1 MTWYGAARGAPLGE
15 GGSVPG
21 RLEDGRA
28 PDELSLVLAQAV
40 VSGVEAAGG
49 QAGGA
54 YLRSRTPGLLRLAVL
69 AGLPGP
75 LFSPWWR
82 MHANRPFPVAEAF
95 RTGHEVHLADA
106 EEGMRRYPQLMA
118 GLPFPFGSLYMP
130 VVSGGE
136 PVGVLTVLRPATPD
150 KPVATAERRRLRSI
164 AEQLGTALAELE
176 STGTKAR
183 WDEEPLPVQLP
194 AGSSPPVRIGRFE
207 WDLASGAVCADA
219 ELCAILGTE
228 PADFPGTID
237 TLAAQLAPEDVYGL
251 WALARQAAGSG
262 GPVVRR
268 MRLRGPDGRSHLL
281 EVTGRRESG
290 ADAGEA
296 SHLNGF
302 LVDLGIGPV
311 VPEAADR
318 LPRGIFSLDR
328 FGRIT
333 YLNDLAEQI
342 LARARSELVGRV
354 LWEVLPWCANPAYE
368 DHYRAA
374 MISDESVHFLARRD
388 PPPWLAISL
397 YPGHDGLTA
406 VLTPTEEPTYK
417 PGPAVSPGL
426 GLGAPADRSAAL
438 YRPVALAIALTE
450 AVTARQVSA
459 VVTEELLPAFGGRQL
474 AIYLLKE
481 GRLYLESETG
491 FPKGFLDGFDGVG
504 LDAHIPGVETLTS
517 GRPIFFESM
526 QHLSAAYPGIPM
538 DADVGARAF
547 LPLIASG
554 QHVGS
559 CILGFD
565 QPRGFSPEERTILT
579 ALAGL
584 IAQALHR
591 AQRYDAEA
599 ALARGLQEVLLPHR
613 LPVVDHVD
621 TAGRYLAG
629 TQGMDV
635 GGDWYDVIE
644 TGHKLAL
651 IIGDVQGHGAAAAAT
666 MGQLRSAVRAF
677 ALSGHG
683 PQEVMSG
690 TNRLLLDLDPGQ
702 FASCCYIVLDPAT
715 GITHAVRAGHPQ
727 PVLRHPDG
735 TTEVMDLP
743 GGIVLGVDADAA
755 YPVTE
760 LHLAPG
766 AMLALYTDGM
776 VEQSGTDI
784 DVGIERLRR
793 TIADF
798 GPAPLTDTAE
808 HVIGRAR
815 QAPDRP
821 DDIALLLA
829 ARWDDVDGGAAP
841 TPRAAGTGRPADG
854 FGTAPPATAE
864 EQGEER
870 EG

>member
-1 MTWYGAARGAPLGE
+1 MTWYGAARDTPLRE
-15 GGSVPG
+15 DRSVPG
-21 RLEDGRA
+21 DRGDGRA

-40 VSGVEAAGG
+40 VTGVEAAGG
-49 QAGGA
+49 QAGGV

-75 LFSPWWR
+75 LFRPWWR
-82 MHANRPFPVAEAF
+82 MHVNRPFPVAEAF
-95 RTGHEVHLADA
+95 RTGQAVHLADA
-106 EEGMRRYPQLMA
+106 EEAMRRYPQLMA
-118 GLPFPFGSLYMP
+118 GLPFPFGSLYVP
-130 VVSGGE
+130 VRSGGE
-136 PVGVLTVLRPATPD
+136 PVGVLTVLRPATPG
-150 KPVATAERRRLRSI
+150 KPVGTPERRRLRGV
-164 AEQLGTALAELE
+164 AERLGTALTELE
-176 STGTKAR
+176 TTSSRPR

-194 AGSSPPVRIGRFE
+194 AGSSPPVRIGRFD
-207 WDLASGAVCADA
+207 WDLASGAVGADA
-219 ELCAILGTE
+219 ELCAILGSA
-228 PADFPGTID
+228 PDDFPGTID
-237 TLAAQLAPEDVYGL
+237 ALAARLAPEDVYGL

-281 EVTGRRESG
+281 EVSGRREG
-290 ADAGEA
+290 GTGPGEA
-296 SHLNGF
+296 SHLSGF

-333 YLNDLAEQI
+333 YLNHLAEQI
-342 LARARSELVGRV
+342 LGHARSELVGRV
-354 LWEVLPWCANPAYE
+354 LWEVLPWFANPAYE

-374 MISDESVHFLARRD
+374 MISDDPVHFLARRD

-397 YPGHDGLTA
+397 YPGHEGLTA
-406 VLTPTEEPTYK
+406 VLTPTEEPSYT
-417 PGPAVSPGL
+417 PGSVASPGL
-426 GLGAPADRSAAL
+426 GLGSPADRSSAL

-474 AIYLLKE
+474 AIYLLRE
-481 GRLYLESETG
+481 GRLYLEWETG
-491 FPKGFLDGFDGVG
+491 FPQGFLDGFDGVG
-504 LDAHIPGVETLTS
+504 LDARIPGVETLTT

-538 DADVGARAF
+538 DAEVGARAF

-554 QHVGS
+554 RHVGS

-565 QPRGFSPEERTILT
+565 QPRGFSPEERTVLT

-584 IAQALHR
+584 IAQALQR

-599 ALARGLQEVLLPHR
+599 ALARGLQDVLLPHR
-613 LPVVDHVD
+613 LPVVDRVD

-644 TGHKLAL
+644 TGRRLSL
-651 IIGDVQGHGAAAAAT
+651 VIGDVQGHGVAAAAT

-677 ALSGHG
+677 ALSGHD

-690 TNRLLLDLDPGQ
+690 TNRLLIDLDPGQ
-702 FASCCYIVLDPAT
+702 FASCCYIVMDPAT
-715 GITHAVRAGHPQ
+715 GVTHAVRAGHTQ
-727 PVLRHPDG
+727 PVLRRADG
-735 TTEVMDLP
+735 TAEVMDLP
-743 GGIVLGVDADAA
+743 GGIVLGVDAEAS

-766 AMLALYTDGM
+766 EMLALYTDGM

-784 DVGIERLRR
+784 DVGIERLRS

-798 GPAPLTDTAE
+798 GPSPLSDTAD

-815 QAPDRP
+815 QAADRP

-829 ARWDDVDGGAAP
+829 ARWGDAE
-841 TPRAAGTGRPADG
+841 GRNP
-854 FGTAPPATAE
+854 
-864 EQGEER
+864 
-870 EG
+870 